1 MASRLTGR
9 KITRR
14 TVLLSLGV
22 LAAMPLL
29 EACQPGVPA
38 SKPAETKPAESK
50 PAEAPKPAAPAATTA
65 PAAPAAAKPTEV
77 AKPAAVVQ
85 PTLAPTVVP
94 IGAAKTA
101 AVTAQRPPEPNPK
114 RGGILRMAAGGTT
127 PHFDVYQGASTHLFL
142 HLYSNLVQW
151 NLGDGLRTIVPDLA
165 EKWEVS
171 ADGLTY
177 TFNLRD
183 GVKFHDGTPFTSAD
197 VAATFNR
204 AVNPPSGVVI
214 LNRELFSVIDKIE
227 TPDPLTAI
235 FKLKEPRSYMLL
247 LFADPASVIYPKKTL
262 DENNGDL
269 RKVIAP
275 GTGAFVFKE
284 HKTGEVIIH
293 ERNPNYYDKELPYID
308 RLEWYHVA
316 AWTDRGTAVL
326 TNQADISWNVSFE
339 TYDEGSK
346 RKGQIEVNKLPNF
359 GAYAV
364 LLNTKK
370 KPLDDPKVRQAIH
383 LAASRPDLIKA
394 FQTQE
399 WINLTRWIPFGDP
412 FATPGEEIA
421 KMPGYRQ
428 DKNED
433 IAAAKKLL
441 ADAGYGSGMPPI
453 ELLSGSLAPHAEVL
467 APAFQDQLKRTLGIE
482 TKIRVVERTQLIEEE
497 KNGNF
502 EMVLDTPGHLLS
514 DISPLAN
521 SYWKTGGSR
530 NFGGYSNPDFDA
542 KLKAY
547 DVETNE
553 QKRRELATEMQNMLD
568 ENPPWYLIGFT
579 FHLPMWQ
586 SYVKGLALDNRSFAQ
601 WGHLDTVWL
610 DK

>member
-1 MASRLTGR
+1 MTDR

-29 EACQPGVPA
+29 EACTPGVPA
-38 SKPAETKPAESK
+38 SKPAESKPAESK
-50 PAEAPKPAAPAATTA
+50 PAAPAAATTA
-65 PAAPAAAKPTEV
+65 PTAPAAAAKPTDV
-77 AKPAAVVQ
+77 AKPAAAVQ

-94 IGAAKTA
+94 FAAAKPSA
-101 AVTAQRPPEPNPK
+101 AKAQRPPEPNPK
-114 RGGILRMAAGGTT
+114 RGGTIRMAAGGTT
-127 PHFDVYQGASTHLFL
+127 PHFDVYQGASTHMFL

-151 NLGDGLRTIVPDLA
+151 SLGDGLRSLSPDLA

-204 AVNPPSGVVI
+204 AINPPSGVVI
-214 LNRELFSVIDKIE
+214 VNRELFAVIDKIE
-227 TPDPLTAI
+227 TPNPLTAI
-235 FKLKEPRSYMLL
+235 FKLKEPRSYFMLL
-247 LFADPASVIYPKKTL
+247 LADPASVIYPKKSL

-284 HKTGEVIIH
+284 HRTGEVIIH
-293 ERNPNYYDKELPYID
+293 ERNPNYYDKELPYVD
-308 RLEWYHVA
+308 RLEWYNVA

-339 TYDEGSK
+339 TFDEGGK

-364 LLNTKK
+364 LFNTKK
-370 KPLDDPKVRQAIH
+370 KPLDDPKVRRAIH
-383 LAASRPDLIKA
+383 LAVSRPDLIKA

-421 KMPGYRQ
+421 KTPGFRQ
-428 DKNED
+428 DKTED
-433 IAAAKKLL
+433 IAEAKKLL
-441 ADAGYGSGMPPI
+441 ADAGFGNGMPPI
-453 ELLSGSLAPHAEVL
+453 ELLSGSVAPHAEVL

-482 TKIRVVERTQLIEEE
+482 TKIRVVERSLLIEEQ

-502 EMVLDTPGHLLS
+502 EMVLDTPGHLIS
-514 DISPLAN
+514 DISPLGN

-530 NFGGYSNPDFDA
+530 NFGGYSNPEFDA

-547 DVETNE
+547 DVETAE
-553 QKRRELATEMQNMLD
+553 PKRREMAGELQNMLD
-568 ENPPWYLIGFT
+568 QNPPWCLIGFT

-586 SYVKGLALDNRSFAQ
+586 SYVKGLALENRAFAQ
-601 WGHLDTVWL
+601 WGHMDTVWL